1 MSLSPAAFGGIMKL
15 ELDDVRSRAA
25 RFEIAAGAMNIRG
38 D

>member
-15 ELDDVRSRAA
+15 ELDEMRGRAA
-25 RFEIAAGAMNIRG
+25 RFALAAYATTNRG